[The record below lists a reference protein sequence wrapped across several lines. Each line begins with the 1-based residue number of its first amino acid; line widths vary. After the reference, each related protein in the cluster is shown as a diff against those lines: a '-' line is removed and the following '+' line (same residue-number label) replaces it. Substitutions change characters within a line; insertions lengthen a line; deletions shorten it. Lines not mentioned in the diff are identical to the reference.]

1 MAHVLAEVAVGVTG
15 RRTDTRLVVQVWLG
29 TRLVMAL
36 VGLWVAVSQR
46 RTWDAVVAQWD
57 VLHFYE
63 IARNGYANPQEMAF
77 FPGLPLVLRAGAT
90 VGVPMALTG
99 VLLAAVCSL
108 AAALALGRLGGTWA
122 AVAWLLAPTGVFTVV
137 PYTEAP
143 FCAAAFWAWE
153 RASGRHWGP
162 AALLATL
169 ACTLR
174 VSGLFLIGAL
184 AVLAVVQWLAPRGEG
199 AVGRTSGSRSSG
211 TRPSRSRSRR
221 RGPSP
226 WLPLLWL
233 VVPTAVLLGY
243 AAYLHLLTGTWTAWF
258 SAQAAGW
265 QRGFHW
271 PWEAFRNSWDSLSTV
286 NPAHPEWVWI
296 FRAEMVSWLV
306 GLSTTVVLL
315 VRRRPA
321 QASWVG
327 VQVLAFSLSYWFMS
341 VARAVLLWFP
351 LWLGVGEVVES
362 RGKGWAGVGWLVAAV
377 ALVVQGV
384 WAWLYFT
391 GRWAS

>member
-1 MAHVLAEVAVGVTG
+1 MAPAVT
-15 RRTDTRLVVQVWLG
+15 RTTRPPADLRLVVQVWLG
-29 TRLVMAL
+29 TRLLIAL
-36 VGLWVAVSQR
+36 VGLVVAVTQR
-46 RTWDAVVAQWD
+46 RSWDAVVAQWD

-63 IARNGYANPQEMAF
+63 IATNGYAKAQEMAF
-77 FPGLPLVLRAGAT
+77 FPGLPLVLRGGAAL
-90 VGVPMALTG
+90 GVPMAVTG
-99 VLLAAVCSL
+99 VLLAVACSL
-108 AAALALGRLGGTWA
+108 AAALALARLGGTWA

-137 PYTEAP
+137 PYTESP

-153 RASGRHWGP
+153 RASGRRWGQA
-162 AALLATL
+162 AALTAL

-184 AVLAVVQWLAPRGEG
+184 AVLALVQWRGGRSPDALPDAAPDAPGGRSPLVG
-199 AVGRTSGSRSSG
+199 A
-211 TRPSRSRSRR
+211 
-221 RGPSP
+221 
-226 WLPLLWL
+226 LWL
-233 VVPTAVLLGY
+233 LVPTGVL
-243 AAYLHLLTGTWTAWF
+243 AAYVVYLYALTGSWTAWF

-286 NPAHPEWVWI
+286 NPAHPEWVWV

-306 GLSTTVVLL
+306 GLGLTIVLL
-315 VRRRPA
+315 ARRRWA
-321 QASWVG
+321 RASWVG

-341 VARAVLLWFP
+341 VTRAVLLWFP
-351 LWLGVGEVVES
+351 LWLEVGDVVAS
-362 RGKGWAGVGWLVAAV
+362 RRGRGWLAAAWVAVVAAL
-377 ALVVQGV
+377 AVQGV